1 MVLFTPTQVKSLLL
15 AGSLSFGL
23 ALTASSQEGQPMLPP
38 EGAPQQETSQAEA
51 RLQEL
56 QAEFQQIAGQL
67 NEVQQQALERDDVQ
81 DAINTYEALMQD
93 KISDFNEDAPEMM
106 ERQEE
111 LVEKLQA
118 PGAQEN
124 EAEFQQNYEEYMQL
138 NETLEPIQQELSQ
151 DPEIREANQN
161 IEATV
166 VAAMTDI
173 DENAESMIDRLEEIE
188 QEGQQLMMQMQQQ
201 QQQQQPQGGEG
212 GQPQPQM
219 P

>member
-1 MVLFTPTQVKSLLL
+1 MDMVLLTPNQVKSLLL
-15 AGSLSFGL
+15 AGSLSFGF

-67 NEVQQQALERDDVQ
+67 NAVQQEALERDDVQ
-81 DAINTYEALMQD
+81 DAISTYESLMED
-93 KISDFNEDAPEMM
+93 KISEVHEEAPEMM

-138 NETLEPIQQELSQ
+138 NETLEPIQQQLSQ
-151 DPEIREANQN
+151 DPEIQEANQN
-161 IEATV
+161 IETTV
-166 VAAMTDI
+166 IAAMTEI
-173 DENAESMIDRLEEIE
+173 DENAESMIERLEQIE
-188 QEGQQLMMQMQQQ
+188 QEGQELMMQMQQQ
-201 QQQQQPQGGEG
+201 QPQG
-212 GQPQPQM
+212 GQPQM